1 MTSASGLPTVACVAI
16 TKNEERNLPD
26 CLQSVHWVDEVVVID
41 AESSN
46 CTADLAQ
53 GDGAKEGNR
62 CDARKL
68 ALLVFKLCPSWKTFN
83 RLARAWGMI
92 MLCSKEVS

>member
-1 MTSASGLPTVACVAI
+1 MTTVSTLPTVACVVI
-16 TKNEERNLPD
+16 TKDEERNLQD

-41 AESSN
+41 AESSDR
-46 CTADLAQ
+46 TGDLAR

-62 CDARKL
+62 RDARKL
-68 ALLVFKLCPSWKTFN
+68 VLLAFKLRPSWKTFN

-92 MLCSKEVS
+92 MPCSREFP